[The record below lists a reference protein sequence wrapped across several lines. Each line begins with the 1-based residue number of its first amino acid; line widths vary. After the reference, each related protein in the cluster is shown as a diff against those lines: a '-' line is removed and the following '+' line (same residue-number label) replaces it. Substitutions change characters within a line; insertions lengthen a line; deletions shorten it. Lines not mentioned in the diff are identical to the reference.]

1 MTSLRSF
8 LSLFGMTLATA
19 TAAFAAT
26 PSVASDATVHS
37 VQVQPRSVKVT
48 AVDMIDK
55 VYGVVDPSCG
65 FEQAMKVVHDW
76 LCMSPVADEY
86 GVWLDAADGYSV
98 EYYGMRPMVT
108 AMAHYDANGDVSDYS
123 YFFFFPY
130 NCDCQD
136 ADDDQ
141 VNFCSVLLQELHDI
155 GADMAQAVN
164 ADAMFDVC
172 GRYEDKLVQVRLVDE
187 GALADSNDNRYV
199 VSMMVEPGAFTS
211 ADDAPA
217 LAPGESFYDNE
228 LASLD

>member
-8 LSLFGMTLATA
+8 LSLLGMTLATA
-19 TAAFAAT
+19 TTAFAAT
-26 PSVASDATVHS
+26 PSVTSDVTGHS
-37 VQVQPRSVKVT
+37 IQVQPRSVKVT
-48 AVDMIDK
+48 AADMVDK
-55 VYGVVDPSCG
+55 VYGVVDPSCC
-65 FEQAMKVVHDW
+65 FEQAMKVAHDW

-98 EYYGMRPMVT
+98 EYYGMRPTVT
-108 AMAHYDANGDVSDYS
+108 AMAHYDAEGNLSDYS

-141 VNFCSVLLQELHDI
+141 VNFCGVLLQELHDM
-155 GADMAQAVN
+155 GADMAQTVN
-164 ADAMFDVC
+164 DDAMFDVC

-187 GALADSNDNRYV
+187 GALADNNDNRYV
-199 VSMMVEPGAFTS
+199 VSMMIEPGAFTP

-217 LAPGESFYDNE
+217 LATGESFYDNE